1 MREITYVKAFT
12 EALMQLMAEDENV
25 LVIGE
30 DVAHYGGVFH
40 AFDGLLKT
48 YGDKRVI
55 DTPISE
61 MGFIGMGVGAAARGL
76 RPVCDLMFFDFIGV
90 AMDQLYNQAA
100 KLKFMFG
107 GDVSVPLTLTTAG
120 GAGLS
125 AGPQHSQSLEAW
137 LAHVP
142 GLKVVL
148 PSSPYDMKGLMV
160 AAVRDDN
167 PVVVVLNKRMLG
179 SRGPVPEEIYEIP
192 LGQAN
197 VLRPGRDVTVIALG
211 RMVPESM
218 TAAEELAKEG
228 NEVEVIDLRT
238 VQPLDSATILASV
251 RRTNRALV
259 VHEAVTFGGIGAEV
273 AAQIQEE
280 AFDYLD
286 APVLR
291 LGAPFA
297 PVPFSPVLERAYIPD
312 ANRIVAGVQR
322 LLKRTGADVAVE
334 VLIPKLGLTMEY
346 GLIEE
351 WLVEPGT
358 PVKPGDP
365 LLRLATDKV
374 DVEVEAKG
382 SGLFHPAVESGA
394 ELPPGALIGW
404 LLEAGEAPP
413 GAGRA
418 RPPSST
424 ASKQQPRKQQR
435 PQHRPPRRRTPATT
449 DACSPHPTPAASPA
463 SAASTSPSW
472 PAPAPAAASSPPTS
486 WMRSSHRKP
495 PCRPARQPSHR
506 WSAATPP
513 RPA

>member
-12 EALMQLMAEDENV
+12 ESLMQLMAEDESV
-25 LVIGE
+25 VVIGE

-48 YGDKRVI
+48 YGEKRVI

-148 PSSPYDMKGLMV
+148 PASPYDVKGLMV

-197 VLRPGRDVTVIALG
+197 VLRPGRDATVIAVG
-211 RMVPESM
+211 RMAVEAA
-218 TAAEELAKEG
+218 TAAEELAKDG
-228 NEVEVIDLRT
+228 TEVEVIDVRT
-238 VQPLDSATILASV
+238 VQPLDSATILESI

-259 VHEAVTFGGIGAEV
+259 VHEAVTFGGIGAEI
-273 AAQIQEE
+273 AARVTEE
-280 AFDYLD
+280 CFYELE

-291 LGAPFA
+291 VGA
-297 PVPFSPVLERAYIPD
+297 Y
-312 ANRIVAGVQR
+312 
-322 LLKRTGADVAVE
+322 T
-334 VLIPKLGLTMEY
+334 
-346 GLIEE
+346 
-351 WLVEPGT
+351 T
-358 PVKPGDP
+358 PY
-365 LLRLATDKV
+365 
-374 DVEVEAKG
+374 
-382 SGLFHPAVESGA
+382 
-394 ELPPGALIGW
+394 
-404 LLEAGEAPP
+404 
-413 GAGRA
+413 
-418 RPPSST
+418 PPSRLEDHYL
-424 ASKQQPRKQQR
+424 PDLDRIL
-435 PQHRPPRRRTPATT
+435 
-449 DACSPHPTPAASPA
+449 DAVD
-463 SAASTSPSW
+463 
-472 PAPAPAAASSPPTS
+472 
-486 WMRSSHRKP
+486 RSFGY
-495 PCRPARQPSHR
+495 
-506 WSAATPP
+506 
-513 RPA
+513 

>member
-48 YGDKRVI
+48 YGEKRVI

-148 PSSPYDMKGLMV
+148 PSSPYDVKGLMV

-197 VLRPGRDVTVIALG
+197 VLRPGRDATVIAVG
-211 RMVPESM
+211 RMVVEAM
-218 TAAEELAKEG
+218 TAAEELAKDG
-228 NEVEVIDLRT
+228 TEVEVIDVRT
-238 VQPLDSATILASV
+238 VQPLDSATILDSV

-291 LGAPFA
+291 IGAPFA

-312 ANRIVAGVQR
+312 SNRIVAGVQR
-322 LLKRTGADVAVE
+322 LLERTG
-334 VLIPKLGLTMEY
+334 G
-346 GLIEE
+346 
-351 WLVEPGT
+351 
-358 PVKPGDP
+358 
-365 LLRLATDKV
+365 
-374 DVEVEAKG
+374 
-382 SGLFHPAVESGA
+382 
-394 ELPPGALIGW
+394 
-404 LLEAGEAPP
+404 
-413 GAGRA
+413 
-418 RPPSST
+418 
-424 ASKQQPRKQQR
+424 
-435 PQHRPPRRRTPATT
+435 
-449 DACSPHPTPAASPA
+449 
-463 SAASTSPSW
+463 
-472 PAPAPAAASSPPTS
+472 
-486 WMRSSHRKP
+486 
-495 PCRPARQPSHR
+495 
-506 WSAATPP
+506 
-513 RPA
+513 

>member
-1 MREITYVKAFT
+1 VREITYVKAFT
-12 EALMQLMAEDENV
+12 ESLMQLMAEDENV

-40 AFDGLLKT
+40 AFDGLLKA
-48 YGDKRVI
+48 YGEKRVI

-142 GLKVVL
+142 GLKVAL
-148 PSSPYDMKGLMV
+148 PSSPYDVKGLMV

-167 PVVVVLNKRMLG
+167 PTVVVLNKRMLG
-179 SRGPVPEEIYEIP
+179 SKGPVPEEIYEIP

-197 VLRPGRDVTVIALG
+197 VLRSGRDATVIAVG
-211 RMVPESM
+211 RMVPEAM
-218 TAAEELAKEG
+218 TAAGELAQEG
-228 NEVEVIDLRT
+228 AEVEVIDVRT
-238 VQPLDSATILASV
+238 VQPLDSAAILESI

-259 VHEAVTFGGIGAEV
+259 VHEAVTFGGIGAEI

-291 LGAPFA
+291 LGAPFS

-312 ANRIVAGVQR
+312 SNRIVAGVRR
-322 LLKRTGADVAVE
+322 LLER
-334 VLIPKLGLTMEY
+334 
-346 GLIEE
+346 
-351 WLVEPGT
+351 
-358 PVKPGDP
+358 
-365 LLRLATDKV
+365 
-374 DVEVEAKG
+374 
-382 SGLFHPAVESGA
+382 SGG
-394 ELPPGALIGW
+394 
-404 LLEAGEAPP
+404 
-413 GAGRA
+413 
-418 RPPSST
+418 
-424 ASKQQPRKQQR
+424 
-435 PQHRPPRRRTPATT
+435 
-449 DACSPHPTPAASPA
+449 
-463 SAASTSPSW
+463 
-472 PAPAPAAASSPPTS
+472 
-486 WMRSSHRKP
+486 
-495 PCRPARQPSHR
+495 
-506 WSAATPP
+506 
-513 RPA
+513 

>member
-48 YGDKRVI
+48 YGEKRVI

-120 GAGLS
+120 GGGLS

-228 NEVEVIDLRT
+228 KEVEVIDLRT

-291 LGAPFA
+291 IGAPFA

-322 LLKRTGADVAVE
+322 LLERTG
-334 VLIPKLGLTMEY
+334 G
-346 GLIEE
+346 
-351 WLVEPGT
+351 
-358 PVKPGDP
+358 
-365 LLRLATDKV
+365 
-374 DVEVEAKG
+374 
-382 SGLFHPAVESGA
+382 
-394 ELPPGALIGW
+394 
-404 LLEAGEAPP
+404 
-413 GAGRA
+413 
-418 RPPSST
+418 
-424 ASKQQPRKQQR
+424 
-435 PQHRPPRRRTPATT
+435 
-449 DACSPHPTPAASPA
+449 
-463 SAASTSPSW
+463 
-472 PAPAPAAASSPPTS
+472 
-486 WMRSSHRKP
+486 
-495 PCRPARQPSHR
+495 
-506 WSAATPP
+506 
-513 RPA
+513 

>member
-48 YGDKRVI
+48 YGEKRVI

-142 GLKVVL
+142 GLKVAL
-148 PSSPYDMKGLMV
+148 PSSPYDVKGLMV

-179 SRGPVPEEIYEIP
+179 SKGPVPEEIYEIP
-192 LGQAN
+192 LGQAAT
-197 VLRPGRDVTVIALG
+197 LRNGSDATVIALG

-218 TAAEELAKEG
+218 TAAEELAKDG
-228 NEVEVIDLRT
+228 TEVEVIDLRT
-238 VQPLDSATILASV
+238 VQPLDSATILESI

-259 VHEAVTFGGIGAEV
+259 VHEAVTFGGIGAEI

-291 LGAPFA
+291 IGAPFA

-312 ANRIVAGVQR
+312 AGRIVAGVQR
-322 LLKRTGADVAVE
+322 LLERTG
-334 VLIPKLGLTMEY
+334 
-346 GLIEE
+346 
-351 WLVEPGT
+351 
-358 PVKPGDP
+358 
-365 LLRLATDKV
+365 
-374 DVEVEAKG
+374 
-382 SGLFHPAVESGA
+382 S
-394 ELPPGALIGW
+394 
-404 LLEAGEAPP
+404 
-413 GAGRA
+413 
-418 RPPSST
+418 
-424 ASKQQPRKQQR
+424 
-435 PQHRPPRRRTPATT
+435 
-449 DACSPHPTPAASPA
+449 
-463 SAASTSPSW
+463 
-472 PAPAPAAASSPPTS
+472 
-486 WMRSSHRKP
+486 
-495 PCRPARQPSHR
+495 
-506 WSAATPP
+506 
-513 RPA
+513 

>member
-142 GLKVVL
+142 GLKVAL
-148 PSSPYDMKGLMV
+148 PSSPYDVKGLMV

-228 NEVEVIDLRT
+228 KEVEVIDLRT
-238 VQPLDSATILASV
+238 VQPLDSATILDSV

-291 LGAPFA
+291 IGAPFA

-322 LLKRTGADVAVE
+322 LLERTG
-334 VLIPKLGLTMEY
+334 G
-346 GLIEE
+346 
-351 WLVEPGT
+351 
-358 PVKPGDP
+358 
-365 LLRLATDKV
+365 
-374 DVEVEAKG
+374 
-382 SGLFHPAVESGA
+382 
-394 ELPPGALIGW
+394 
-404 LLEAGEAPP
+404 
-413 GAGRA
+413 
-418 RPPSST
+418 
-424 ASKQQPRKQQR
+424 
-435 PQHRPPRRRTPATT
+435 
-449 DACSPHPTPAASPA
+449 
-463 SAASTSPSW
+463 
-472 PAPAPAAASSPPTS
+472 
-486 WMRSSHRKP
+486 
-495 PCRPARQPSHR
+495 
-506 WSAATPP
+506 
-513 RPA
+513 

>member
-1 MREITYVKAFT
+1 VREITYVKAFT

-48 YGDKRVI
+48 YGEKRVI

-76 RPVCDLMFFDFIGV
+76 RPVCDLMFMDFIGV

-120 GAGLS
+120 GGGLS

-142 GLKVVL
+142 GLKVAL
-148 PSSPYDMKGLMV
+148 PSSPYDVKGLMV
-160 AAVRDDN
+160 ACVRDDN
-167 PVVVVLNKRMLG
+167 PTVFVLNKRMLG
-179 SRGPVPEEIYEIP
+179 ARGPVPEEIYEIP

-197 VLRPGRDVTVIALG
+197 VLRPGRDATVIAVG
-211 RMVPESM
+211 RMAVEAA
-218 TAAEELAKEG
+218 TAAEELAKDG
-228 NEVEVIDLRT
+228 TEVEVIDVRT
-238 VQPLDSATILASV
+238 VQPLDSETILESI

-259 VHEAVTFGGIGAEV
+259 VHEAVTFGGIGAEI

-312 ANRIVAGVQR
+312 AGRIVAGVQR
-322 LLKRTGADVAVE
+322 LLERTG
-334 VLIPKLGLTMEY
+334 
-346 GLIEE
+346 
-351 WLVEPGT
+351 
-358 PVKPGDP
+358 
-365 LLRLATDKV
+365 
-374 DVEVEAKG
+374 
-382 SGLFHPAVESGA
+382 S
-394 ELPPGALIGW
+394 
-404 LLEAGEAPP
+404 
-413 GAGRA
+413 
-418 RPPSST
+418 
-424 ASKQQPRKQQR
+424 
-435 PQHRPPRRRTPATT
+435 
-449 DACSPHPTPAASPA
+449 
-463 SAASTSPSW
+463 
-472 PAPAPAAASSPPTS
+472 
-486 WMRSSHRKP
+486 
-495 PCRPARQPSHR
+495 
-506 WSAATPP
+506 
-513 RPA
+513 